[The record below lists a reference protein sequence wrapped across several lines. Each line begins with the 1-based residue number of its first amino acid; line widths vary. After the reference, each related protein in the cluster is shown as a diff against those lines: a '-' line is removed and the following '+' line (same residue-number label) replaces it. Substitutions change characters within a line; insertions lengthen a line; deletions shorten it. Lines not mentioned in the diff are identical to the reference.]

1 MAEFRKRGP
10 LAGAKPRPADDLPGN
25 LDQPET
31 APAAE
36 NDLPPVDR
44 RTLRRTGRDTQL
56 NAKVT
61 PAFHDRVKKLAF
73 RHKMPIG
80 VLLEQ
85 AVALWVAEHGEG

>member
-1 MAEFRKRGP
+1 
-10 LAGAKPRPADDLPGN
+10 LPGN

-31 APAAE
+31 APARE
-36 NDLPPVDR
+36 TDLPPVDR

-61 PAFHDRVKKLAF
+61 PAFHDRVKSLAL
-73 RHKMPIG
+73 RHKLPIG